1 MSEVRVEMARGRAK
15 SEKDYHWQPGEE
27 GGRLWVS
34 VDTHLVSCL
43 PCSSGMA
50 LLMQVW
56 RWLEGYGWGWYMM
69 SAVRLRVQVARVAC
83 DGTRWYKMSKA
94 RVEMMAQV
102 VWDVL
107 V

>member
-56 RWLEGYGWGWYMM
+56 RWLEGYGWGVVHDECGETESTGGSSGM
-69 SAVRLRVQVARVAC
+69 
-83 DGTRWYKMSKA
+83 RWH
-94 RVEMMAQV
+94 EMV
-102 VWDVL
+102 
-107 V
+107 